1 MVIAYAP
8 VPRATPHV
16 TRLGNSQCANEPR
29 PPNIQDHIDH
39 RSAEISALQ
48 EGKPEQ
54 AHVIFREAIVA
65 AIEAAKKDRL
75 W

>member
-1 MVIAYAP
+1 
-8 VPRATPHV
+8 
-16 TRLGNSQCANEPR
+16 
-29 PPNIQDHIDH
+29 
-39 RSAEISALQ
+39 LQ

-54 AHVIFREAIVA
+54 AHGIFREAIVA